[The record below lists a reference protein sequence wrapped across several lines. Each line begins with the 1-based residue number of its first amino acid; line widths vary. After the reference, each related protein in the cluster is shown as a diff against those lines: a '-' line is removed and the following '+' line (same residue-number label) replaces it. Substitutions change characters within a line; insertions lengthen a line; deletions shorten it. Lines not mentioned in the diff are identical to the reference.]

1 VLLCIVPFVAA
12 ALVVSASSAT
22 GQDLS
27 EYLRGNGVVLVEFI
41 AAMAQALVAWI
52 LRIVH
57 DHHVC
62 GDGGYALAN
71 VIGLVCGELLLQ
83 NLVGVIGCGLVL
95 WRLWRH
101 DAAGLAPWARARGAG
116 GVVADVSGAIALI
129 CLGGVC
135 TFALARLSAQGLVPT
150 GLL

>member
-1 VLLCIVPFVAA
+1 VPFVATGIVMSGASA
-12 ALVVSASSAT
+12 A

-27 EYLRGNGVVLVEFI
+27 EYLRDDGVVLVEFI
-41 AAMAQALVAWI
+41 AAMAQVLVAWV

-57 DHHVC
+57 DHHAC

-71 VIGLVCGELLLQ
+71 AIGLVCGELLLQ
-83 NLVGVIGCGLVL
+83 NLVGAIGCGLVL

-101 DAAGLAPWARARGAG
+101 DAAALAPWARARGVG
-116 GVVADVSGAIALI
+116 GVLADVSGAIVLV
-129 CLGGVC
+129 CLGGIC
-135 TFALARLSAQGLVPT
+135 TFALARLSAQGLIPA